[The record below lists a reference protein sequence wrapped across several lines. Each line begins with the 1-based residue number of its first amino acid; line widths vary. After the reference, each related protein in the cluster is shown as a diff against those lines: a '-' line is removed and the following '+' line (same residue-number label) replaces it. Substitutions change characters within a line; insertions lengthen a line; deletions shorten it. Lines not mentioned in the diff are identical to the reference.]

1 MTYLNNKP
9 IPGTTMFD
17 GAMARKGYGLN
28 KMCHSLNDQAG
39 RDAFSA
45 DEMAYCDKYGLTEA
59 QKTAIKERDVLG
71 LIAEGGSIYY
81 LAKFVGMLGLNMQD
95 IGAMQTGMTV
105 EEFKQMLVEAG
116 K

>member
-1 MTYLNNKP
+1 
-9 IPGTTMFD
+9 
-17 GAMARKGYGLN
+17 
-28 KMCHSLNDQAG
+28 
-39 RDAFSA
+39 
-45 DEMAYCDKYGLTEA
+45 MAYCDKYGLTEA